1 MTVQPT
7 EIIKFVLKISKRL
20 TESSC
25 LSWVDCVAEG
35 TMRGAIQTLSRLNA
49 APATLAAVALVAF
62 SSVFATGASASP
74 SSMGSGSGSNNSL
87 STAAAVSDGNSVA
100 YAVPRNAPNAG
111 EEVVLPQPLPPSAV
125 AQYQRILS
133 LQDQGAFR
141 AADQLISRL
150 DDSSLVGA
158 VLAGR
163 YLAPTYHATQ
173 AELLSWYAQYSTQ
186 PAAAAIYQ
194 ALIKH
199 APHANVQAPQV
210 QLLPESTSIPAS
222 LARPTRMNDAPAW
235 RSDFQAGLTAWQHG
249 DIASAA
255 PLFQQ
260 AANVASA
267 SEDDRAAGAFWAA
280 RAALRLQQPVDY
292 LNWLRNAATATNSF
306 YGIIAGRLLGQGF
319 GPTGIAATLSEAD
332 ITAVDA
338 VPNGHLA
345 FALLQV
351 GETEQAS
358 LALRAM
364 WPDIQANPA
373 LAHSVMAVAA
383 RAGMVDI
390 AIAIA
395 GQTNLVSN
403 DLAGVSLPLPALHPA
418 GGFSIDPALVYAV
431 ARTESGFN
439 PNAVSPVGAR
449 GLMQLMPVTANFVAR
464 NQRIPGT
471 VSNPSANLALG
482 QGYIRYLGQQ
492 AGINNNL
499 LAILASYNAGPNAAA
514 VWYNA
519 LQQDSDPLM
528 FIETISNDQTRHFVH
543 QVLADSWIYAEEI
556 GLKPTS
562 LDDIAE
568 GNFPLLR
575 DMPNATASN

>member
-1 MTVQPT
+1 M
-7 EIIKFVLKISKRL
+7 
-20 TESSC
+20 
-25 LSWVDCVAEG
+25 
-35 TMRGAIQTLSRLNA
+35 
-49 APATLAAVALVAF
+49 
-62 SSVFATGASASP
+62 
-74 SSMGSGSGSNNSL
+74 
-87 STAAAVSDGNSVA
+87 SDGNSVA
-100 YAVPRNAPNAG
+100 YAVPRNAPNPG

-125 AQYQRILS
+125 SQYQRILS
-133 LQDQGAFR
+133 LQDQGAY
-141 AADQLISRL
+141 AEADQLISRL
-150 DDSSLVGA
+150 NDTSLVGA
-158 VLAGR
+158 VLAAR
-163 YLAPTYHATQ
+163 YLSPSYHATE
-173 AELLSWYAQYSTQ
+173 ADLLDWYAQYGNQ
-186 PAAAAIYQ
+186 PAAAAIYK
-194 ALIKH
+194 AILKR
-199 APHANVQAPQV
+199 APHAAVQPPQA

-222 LARPTRMNDAPAW
+222 LARPTRLNDTPAW
-235 RSDFQAGLTAWQHG
+235 LRCFHQGLAAWQRG
-249 DIASAA
+249 DIAAAA

-260 AANVASA
+260 AANMGSVSD
-267 SEDDRAAGAFWAA
+267 DDRAAGAFWAA

-292 LNWLRNAATATNSF
+292 LNWLRTAATATNSF

-373 LAHSVMAVAA
+373 LAHAVMAVAA
-383 RAGMVDI
+383 RAGLVDI

-403 DLAGVSLPLPALHPA
+403 DVAGVSLPLPALHPA
-418 GGFSIDPALVYAV
+418 GGFSIDPALVYAL

-439 PNAVSPVGAR
+439 PNAVSPMGAR

-464 NQRIPGT
+464 NQGISGA

-514 VWYNA
+514 IWYSA
-519 LQQDSDPLM
+519 LQQDSDPLL

-562 LDDIAE
+562 LDEIAE

-575 DMPNATASN
+575 DAPNATASN